1 MIRDDT
7 DNRGL
12 STLPTKKP
20 WDLALVYRL
29 ICSMNIKIL
38 KIKIKIDPGLKD
50 VKGKLSKPIFCTPY
64 RSRMGVY
71 STFIAIGL
79 LTCAINPFFESFE
92 IQDIA
97 HLKLRSTTVL
107 W

>member
-29 ICSMNIKIL
+29 VCSVNIKIL
-38 KIKIKIDPGLKD
+38 KIKIKRNPGLKD
-50 VKGKLSKPIFCTPY
+50 VNAEKGKLSKPIFCTPY
-64 RSRMGVY
+64 RSRMGV
-71 STFIAIGL
+71 
-79 LTCAINPFFESFE
+79 
-92 IQDIA
+92 
-97 HLKLRSTTVL
+97 
-107 W
+107 